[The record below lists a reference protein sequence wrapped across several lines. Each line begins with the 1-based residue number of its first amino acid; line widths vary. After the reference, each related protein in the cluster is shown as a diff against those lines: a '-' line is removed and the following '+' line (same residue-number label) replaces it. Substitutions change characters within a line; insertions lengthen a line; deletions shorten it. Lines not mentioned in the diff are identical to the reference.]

1 MVALATTSALKA
13 SGRADVGSVGSVTAT
28 VRRAVC
34 PGSYDPVTQGHLD
47 VIVRA
52 AALHDEVVVAVLHNP
67 AKAGTFTVE
76 ERIAFI
82 ERAVAPR
89 VGGGVGAVRVEAFA
103 GRLLVDVCRDLD
115 ASVIVKGLRG
125 STDFEYELPM
135 ALMNRHLTGIETV
148 FVPGDPAL
156 AHVSSSLVKEV
167 ARFGGDVTGLVPDE
181 VRDALVDRLRADG

>member
-1 MVALATTSALKA
+1 
-13 SGRADVGSVGSVTAT
+13 VTDT

-34 PGSYDPVTQGHLD
+34 PGSYDPVTHGHLD
-47 VIVRA
+47 VIARA
-52 AALHDEVVVAVLHNP
+52 AAIHDEVVVAVLHNP
-67 AKAGTFTVE
+67 AKAGTFSVH

-82 ERAVAPR
+82 ERGVAERLGP
-89 VGGGVGAVRVEAFA
+89 GAGAGAADNGTGAAGTVRVEAFA
-103 GRLLVDVCRDLD
+103 GTLLVDVCRDLD

-148 FVPGDPAL
+148 FIPGDPAL

-167 ARFGGDVTGLVPDE
+167 VRFGGDVTGLVPDE

>member
-1 MVALATTSALKA
+1 M
-13 SGRADVGSVGSVTAT
+13 GSVGPVTDT

-52 AALHDEVVVAVLHNP
+52 AAIHDEVVVAVLHNP

-82 ERAVAPR
+82 ERGVAGR
-89 VGGGVGAVRVEAFA
+89 LVTGSVRVEAFA